1 MLRAHRQTPK
11 AQACQLFANSS
22 LMHGDAEALFDLAFQ
37 INAPPAHNPIG
48 FGVGTRPNHFR
59 QLLLLCRAQQTG
71 WIRRATVEQARHA
84 LRIVTVGPIPQR
96 LPIHAAVF
104 CRRLA
109 VNPIQNQGNRQH
121 PSRRFPIP
129 APRRFLAKLACGLVF
144 ARNPY
149 CHQSLPC
156 LDATE
161 SDHAARGNP
170 LESNLG
176 AVGIRQYLEPLVE
189 PVFHRDSY
197 GYRPERSAIDAIRT
211 ARRRCWRFDWVLDM
225 DIKGFFDTI
234 DHELLLKAVRHH
246 TDCRWVL
253 LYIERWL
260 KAPVMMEGGSLVS
273 QERGTPQ
280 GGVISPLLANLF
292 LHYAFDKWMDRENP
306 QVPFERYADDIICHC
321 RTEGE
326 ARRLWRQVEDR
337 LAECGLSLHPQ
348 KTKIVYCKDTNRKG
362 SFPTVAFDFLG
373 YRFQP
378 RLAIWRGGL
387 FGVSYLP
394 AAAPKALKAFRRR
407 VRNWGLQRRSDKGL
421 TDLARMFNRQIEG
434 WIGYFRCFYK
444 SALYPTL
451 RLIDAHLVRWVMRKY
466 KRFKQRP
473 RQARLWLARIVKST
487 PGLFAHWSLL
497 YANG

>member
-1 MLRAHRQTPK
+1 MGIPTVTDRI
-11 AQACQLFANSS
+11 AQ
-22 LMHGDAEALFDLAFQ
+22 E
-37 INAPPAHNPIG
+37 
-48 FGVGTRPNHFR
+48 V
-59 QLLLLCRAQQTG
+59 
-71 WIRRATVEQARHA
+71 V
-84 LRIVTVGPIPQR
+84 R
-96 LPIHAAVF
+96 L
-104 CRRLA
+104 
-109 VNPIQNQGNRQH
+109 
-121 PSRRFPIP
+121 
-129 APRRFLAKLACGLVF
+129 
-144 ARNPY
+144 
-149 CHQSLPC
+149 
-156 LDATE
+156 
-161 SDHAARGNP
+161 
-170 LESNLG
+170 
-176 AVGIRQYLEPLVE
+176 YLEPLVE

-197 GYRPERSAIDAIRT
+197 GYRPERSAIDAIRK
-211 ARRRCWRFDWVLDM
+211 ARQRCWRYDWVLDM

-260 KAPVMMEGGSLVS
+260 KAPVRMEDGSLVP

-292 LHYAFDKWMDRENP
+292 LHYAFDRWLDRENP

-321 RTEGE
+321 RTEDE
-326 ARRLWRQVEDR
+326 ARRLWQQVENR
-337 LAECGLSLHPQ
+337 LAGCGLTLHPQ

-394 AAAPKALKAFRRR
+394 AASPKALKSFRRR

-421 TDLARMFNRQIEG
+421 IDLARMFNRQIEG

-444 SALYPTL
+444 SALYSTL

-473 RQARLWLARIVKST
+473 RQARLWLARIAKST
-487 PGLFAHWSLL
+487 PGLFTHWSLL

>member
-1 MLRAHRQTPK
+1 MAFTQGRAKIRGKAHQNLAEADRLEAGGSDPKNWKVDGQTLESFGERLGPNLYKLWNRMSSGSYMPSPVRRVMIPK
-11 AQACQLFANSS
+11 ADGGQRPLGIPTVTDRIAQ
-22 LMHGDAEALFDLAFQ
+22 
-37 INAPPAHNPIG
+37 
-48 FGVGTRPNHFR
+48 GV
-59 QLLLLCRAQQTG
+59 
-71 WIRRATVEQARHA
+71 V
-84 LRIVTVGPIPQR
+84 
-96 LPIHAAVF
+96 
-104 CRRLA
+104 
-109 VNPIQNQGNRQH
+109 
-121 PSRRFPIP
+121 
-129 APRRFLAKLACGLVF
+129 
-144 ARNPY
+144 
-149 CHQSLPC
+149 
-156 LDATE
+156 
-161 SDHAARGNP
+161 
-170 LESNLG
+170 
-176 AVGIRQYLEPLVE
+176 RQYLEPLVE

-466 KRFKQRP
+466 KRFKQQP